1 MQTGRQAMGCS
12 NAGRKNWVR
21 ELHRK
26 DAHLLCFNPALLVQV
41 NTQPEVTIHATAN
54 KVRDESCLRGQPRA
68 TTPEGYPRNS
78 RAGRGSG
85 SLCSHLFSTMRG
97 LGTERNIQRARR
109 RIAHGIHGKGLPKR
123 RSSAFQQLQKGK
135 IELSL

>member
-1 MQTGRQAMGCS
+1 MGCS

-54 KVRDESCLRGQPRA
+54 KVTDESCLRGQPRLLKA
-68 TTPEGYPRNS
+68 TLGIPELGGDL
-78 RAGRGSG
+78 GRSTLIF
-85 SLCSHLFSTMRG
+85 SL
-97 LGTERNIQRARR
+97 Q
-109 RIAHGIHGKGLPKR
+109 
-123 RSSAFQQLQKGK
+123 
-135 IELSL
+135 